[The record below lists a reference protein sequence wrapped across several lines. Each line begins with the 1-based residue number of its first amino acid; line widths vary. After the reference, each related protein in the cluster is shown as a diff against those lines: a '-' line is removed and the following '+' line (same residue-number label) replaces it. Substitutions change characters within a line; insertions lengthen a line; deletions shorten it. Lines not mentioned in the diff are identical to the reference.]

1 MKNTDKLKKVK
12 RSKGFSN
19 IAIAMLAGAVT
30 GAALGMLYAPSK
42 GKKLRKKI
50 NRFTKYI
57 KTDLLNYRAY
67 DEKTIPDLESEI
79 GNWEEPQRVDD

>member
-12 RSKGFSN
+12 KSKEFSN
-19 IAIAMLAGAVT
+19 IAVAMIAGAVT
-30 GAALGMLYAPSK
+30 GAVLGILYAPSK

-57 KTDLLNYRAY
+57 KTDLLNYRAC
-67 DEKTIPDLESEI
+67 DEKTIPVPESEI
-79 GNWEEPQRVDD
+79 GNWKEPQRVDD

>member
-19 IAIAMLAGAVT
+19 IAVAMLAAAVT
-30 GAALGMLYAPSK
+30 GAAIGILYAPVK

-50 NRFTKYI
+50 NRFTKI
-57 KTDLLNYRAY
+57 HQ
-67 DEKTIPDLESEI
+67 S
-79 GNWEEPQRVDD
+79 